1 MSFLQRLFGTGRR
14 SPRLDA
20 LYRSVVAAGRDP
32 IWYRDGQVP
41 DTVDGRFDMIA
52 TILSL
57 VLIRLEQAGPEGR
70 ADAALL
76 TELFIADMDGNIRQL
91 GTGDLMVGKHIGK
104 MMGAVGGRLGAY
116 RAALETGEGLNAA
129 VARNIFHD
137 APPSDAAAGFVA
149 ARLGRFHAALAERE
163 IDMLMTGSLPQP

>member
-1 MSFLQRLFGTGRR
+1 MSFLQRLFGSDRR
-14 SPRLDA
+14 SARLDA
-20 LYRSVVAAGRDP
+20 LYRAVVAAGRDP
-32 IWYRDGQVP
+32 VWYRDGQVP

-52 TILSL
+52 TILAF
-57 VLIRLEQAGPEGR
+57 VLIRLERAGPEGR

-104 MMGAVGGRLGAY
+104 MMGAVGGRLGTY
-116 RAALETGEGLNAA
+116 RAALKTGEGLDAA

-137 APPSDAAAGFVA
+137 APPSDSAAAFVA
-149 ARLGRFHAALAERE
+149 ARLGDFHAALGETNTDNLLA
-163 IDMLMTGSLPQP
+163 GNLPQP